1 MVADEFLA
9 DLLET
14 EVVDVVGLDD
24 HLVQDLEG
32 LEVVQVVLVFE
43 EVFEVLGGLGFDPLQ

>member
-1 MVADEFLA
+1 MVADEFLT

-43 EVFEVLGGLGFDPLQ
+43 EVFEVLG